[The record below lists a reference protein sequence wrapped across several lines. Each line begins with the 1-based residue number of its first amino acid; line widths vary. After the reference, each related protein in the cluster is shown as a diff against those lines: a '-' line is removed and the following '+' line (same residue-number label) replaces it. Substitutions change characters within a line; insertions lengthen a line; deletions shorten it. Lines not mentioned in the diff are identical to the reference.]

1 MRFLYY
7 LLFLLFHACLYSYNM
22 RKVGKYFCEVSVVII
37 GVTLTLMAT
46 SWINS
51 CSEKKDLRLYLD
63 AVKLEL
69 EDNLNMLQKA
79 EEYID
84 KTLQLSEYLALNESE
99 KHSRDSLKKYKSITQ
114 SFYFFVYKTEAFDRF
129 KIS

>member
-1 MRFLYY
+1 
-7 LLFLLFHACLYSYNM
+7 M